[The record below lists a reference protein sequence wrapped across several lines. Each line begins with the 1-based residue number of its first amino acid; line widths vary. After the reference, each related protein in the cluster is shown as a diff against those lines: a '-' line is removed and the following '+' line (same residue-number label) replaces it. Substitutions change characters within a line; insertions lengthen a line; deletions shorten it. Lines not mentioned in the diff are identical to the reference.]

1 MGATVGNIPWMP
13 IAAVTLV
20 GTAFATALLI
30 FALGPLLRRYALAK
44 PDARSS
50 HQVATPQGGG
60 IAVVTAATATIYISS
75 LLLLPE
81 IATWSQLTTL
91 LAAVILLASIGALA
105 DIRPVAVAP
114 RLLLQILAVAS
125 VVYQLPSDLHVL
137 PALPSWIERVLLVL
151 GGVWFVNLINFMDG
165 LDWITVAQVVPITA
179 GIAAIGLIGLLP
191 PEAVVVSLATCGAMI
206 GFSFFNRPVAKLFL
220 GDVGSLPIGLVLGW
234 LLVLLASNGMR
245 TAAFLLPLYPVADGT
260 FTLLRRLLGGDRI
273 WEAHRS
279 HFYQRA
285 TDGGFSVIEV
295 VTRVF
300 LTNIALCGL
309 AVLSVIY
316 PRLVVQIGAA
326 LGGTILVAW
335 LLVIFARGKR

>member
-1 MGATVGNIPWMP
+1 MP
-13 IAAVTLV
+13 IAALTLV
-20 GTAFATALLI
+20 GAAFATALLI

-44 PDARSS
+44 PGVRSS
-50 HQVATPQGGG
+50 HQVPTPQGGG
-60 IAVVTAATATIYISS
+60 IAVIAAAAAAISIS
-75 LLLLPE
+75 LLILLPE
-81 IATWSQLTTL
+81 VTAWPQLMTL
-91 LAAVILLASIGALA
+91 LAAVILLASVGALA
-105 DIRPVAVAP
+105 DTRPVAVAP
-114 RLLLQILAVAS
+114 RLLLQILAVAA

-137 PALPSWIERVLLVL
+137 PVLPSWIERTLLVL
-151 GGVWFVNLINFMDG
+151 GVVWFVNVVNFMDG
-165 LDWITVAQVVPITA
+165 LDWITVAQVVPITSA
-179 GIAAIGLIGLLP
+179 VAAIGLLGLLP
-191 PEAVVVSLATCGAMI
+191 PEAVVVSFATCGAMI

-234 LLVLLASNGMR
+234 LLVLLAGNGGR
-245 TAAFLLPLYPVADGT
+245 AAAFLLPLYPVADGT
-260 FTLLRRLLGGDRI
+260 LTLLRRFRGGERV

-285 TDGGFSVIEV
+285 TDGGFSVIDV

-300 LTNIALCGL
+300 LTNLSLCGL

-316 PRLVVQIGAA
+316 PGRLVQIGAL

>member
-1 MGATVGNIPWMP
+1 MGATVGDIPWVP

-20 GTAFATALLI
+20 GAAFATAFLI

-44 PDARSS
+44 PGARSS
-50 HQVATPQGGG
+50 HQVPTPQGGG
-60 IAVVTAATATIYISS
+60 IAVITAATAAVYISS

-81 IATWSQLTTL
+81 VTTWSQLTTL
-91 LAAVILLASIGALA
+91 LAAVILLASVGALA
-105 DIRPVAVAP
+105 DTRPIAVAP
-114 RLLLQILAVAS
+114 RLLLQIFAVAG

-137 PALPSWIERVLLVL
+137 PILPSWIERALLVL
-151 GGVWFVNLINFMDG
+151 GGVWFVNLVNFMDG

-179 GIAAIGLIGLLP
+179 AIAAIGLFGLLP

-220 GDVGSLPIGLVLGW
+220 GDVGSLPLGLVLGW
-234 LLVLLASNGMR
+234 LLVLLAGNGGR
-245 TAAFLLPLYPVADGT
+245 AAAFLLPLYPVADGT
-260 FTLLRRLLGGDRI
+260 LTLLYRLLRGERV

-285 TDGGFSVIEV
+285 TDGGFSVIDV

-300 LTNIALCGL
+300 LTNVVLCGL

-316 PRLVVQIGAA
+316 PGRLVQIGAL